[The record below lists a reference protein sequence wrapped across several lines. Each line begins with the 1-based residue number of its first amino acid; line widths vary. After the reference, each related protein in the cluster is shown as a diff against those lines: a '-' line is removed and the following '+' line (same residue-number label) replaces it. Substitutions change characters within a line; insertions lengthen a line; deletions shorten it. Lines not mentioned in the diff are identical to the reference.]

1 MGSGI
6 SINQH
11 QHQLTLHCPTQHRV
25 DQSYKNEHKQ
35 HRIRSELPQSP
46 FTLFLTPPSPL
57 SSINSTMVND
67 FPWVVL
73 PPDGYPASDSDTSSR
88 VGSEFP
94 PPGMIGVDQ
103 HGNLSINR
111 QVFDSL
117 ITACNTD
124 DDDDSV
130 ASGDSLGVNRRFQ
143 LPPHI
148 PRTFPPRAQSHSKL
162 NTQDPTPVR
171 THPMSTRSLTCTN
184 PTPPKP
190 ADKTSLPTSG
200 GPATRTRSRPVTKAS
215 TSPKTTLADKQ
226 PRRA

>member
-1 MGSGI
+1 MPNAAQSRSVLQKRTQTTSDSLRST
-6 SINQH
+6 SILN
-11 QHQLTLHCPTQHRV
+11 
-25 DQSYKNEHKQ
+25 
-35 HRIRSELPQSP
+35 
-46 FTLFLTPPSPL
+46 FPPSP
-57 SSINSTMVND
+57 SAPHPPINSTMVND

-103 HGNLSINR
+103 YGNLSMNR

-226 PRRA
+226 PRRT

>member
-6 SINQH
+6 NVNQH
-11 QHQLTLHCPTQHRV
+11 QQHLTPHCATQHRV
-25 DQSYKNEHKQ
+25 DYSHKNEHKQ
-35 HRIRSELPQSP
+35 HRIRSDLPQTS
-46 FTLFLTPPSPL
+46 SPL
-57 SSINSTMVND
+57 LLPPLLPPINSTMVND

-103 HGNLSINR
+103 HGNLSMNR

-148 PRTFPPRAQSHSKL
+148 PRTFPPRAQSRSKL

-200 GPATRTRSRPVTKAS
+200 GPATCARPRPVTKAS